1 MMQNKVEEAKKILLG
16 NRKDGYTLPTNN
28 KLYPAQWN
36 WDSAFIAL
44 GYSYF
49 NLDFSITEIETL
61 LNGQWDD
68 GMVPHILFHEKD
80 TSYFPNHT
88 TWKCGKKIPSS
99 GITQPP
105 VLAIILKKIIE
116 NNQLND
122 DQNSRILKILI
133 KIKKYHEW
141 FIKFRDP
148 NKTGLVSILHP
159 WESGYDNSPIWD
171 EPMSNILV
179 DKDLNYQ
186 RRDLEVSNI
195 DERPVKKDYDRY
207 VTIRDQFRD
216 VNYDPN
222 KLYEISIFNVVDVG
236 FNSLFLKANKDLV
249 KLLKKFKLNYDELD
263 FFISKSESEIIKLY
277 NYDSNEFLSKD
288 LNTNKDILI
297 PSITNYFTL
306 IADLKNDK
314 LNKRIINNLKN
325 HNLNKEYIFSTVKS
339 DHQTFEEKRY
349 WRGPVWINC
358 NWLIYEGIKNK
369 DKEYSIK
376 IKNETISLIE
386 NKGFHEY
393 YNCNDGSVMGANN
406 FSWSAALYLD
416 LVMQK
421 NEN

>member
-1 MMQNKVEEAKKILLG
+1 MPNRLEEAKKILLG
-16 NRKDGYTLPTNN
+16 NRKNGYTLPTNN

-44 GYSYF
+44 GYSHF

-61 LNGQWDD
+61 LDGQWDD

-88 TWKCGKKIPSS
+88 TWKCGKNIPSS

-105 VLAIILKKIIE
+105 VLAIILNKIIE

-186 RRDLEVSNI
+186 RRDLEVSNS
-195 DERPVKKDYDRY
+195 DERPLKKDYDRY

-222 KLYEISIFNVVDVG
+222 KLYELSIFNVVDVG

-277 NYDSNEFLSKD
+277 NYDSDEFVSKD

-306 IADLKNDK
+306 TADLKNDK
-314 LNKRIINNLKN
+314 LNKKIINNLKN
-325 HNLNKEYIFSTVKS
+325 HNLNEKYIFSTIKS

-393 YNCNDGSVMGANN
+393 YSCNDGSVMGANN

>member
-1 MMQNKVEEAKKILLG
+1 MQNRLEEAKKILLG
-16 NRKDGYTLPTNN
+16 NRKNGYTLPTNN

-44 GYSYF
+44 GYSHF

-61 LNGQWDD
+61 LDGQWDD

-88 TWKCGKKIPSS
+88 TWKCGKNIPSS

-122 DQNSRILKILI
+122 DQNSRILKILK

-171 EPMSNILV
+171 EPMNNILV
-179 DKDLNYQ
+179 DKELNYQ
-186 RRDLEVSNI
+186 RRDLEVSNS
-195 DERPVKKDYDRY
+195 DERPLKIDYDRY
-207 VTIRDQFRD
+207 VTIKDQFRD

-222 KLYEISIFNVVDVG
+222 KLYELSIFNVVDVG

-263 FFISKSESEIIKLY
+263 LFISKSESEIIKLY
-277 NYDSNEFLSKD
+277 NYDRDEFVSKD
-288 LNTNKDILI
+288 LNTNKDISI

-314 LNKRIINNLKN
+314 LNKKIINNLKN
-325 HNLNKEYIFSTVKS
+325 HNLNEKYIFSTIKP

-349 WRGPVWINC
+349 WRGPIWINC
-358 NWLIYEGIKNK
+358 NWIIYQGIKNK
-369 DKEYSIK
+369 DKNYSIT
-376 IKNETISLIE
+376 IKNETISLID

-393 YNCNDGSVMGANN
+393 YSCNDGSVMGANN

>member
-1 MMQNKVEEAKKILLG
+1 MSNRIEEAKKILLG
-16 NRKDGYTLPTNN
+16 NRKKGYTLPTNN

-49 NLDFSITEIETL
+49 NLDYALEEIETL
-61 LNGQWDD
+61 LEGQWDD
-68 GMVPHILFHEKD
+68 GMVPHILFHDKD

-88 TWKCGKKIPSS
+88 TWKCGKNIPSS

-105 VLAIILKKIIE
+105 VLAIVLKKIIE
-116 NNQLND
+116 NNKFND
-122 DQNSRILKILI
+122 DQVSRILKILK

-171 EPMSNILV
+171 EPMNNISV
-179 DKDLNYQ
+179 DKELNYQ
-186 RRDLEVSNI
+186 RRDLEVSNS
-195 DERPVKKDYDRY
+195 DERPLKIDYDRY

-216 VNYDPN
+216 VNYDPY
-222 KLYEISIFNVVDVG
+222 KLYELSIFNVVDVG
-236 FNSLFLKANKDLV
+236 FNSLFLKANKDLIE
-249 KLLKKFKLNYDELD
+249 LLNKFKLNFEEIEL
-263 FFISKSESEIIKLY
+263 FIAQSESEIIKLY
-277 NYDSNEFLSKD
+277 NYDSDEFISRD

-306 IADLKNDK
+306 IADLKNNK
-314 LNKRIINNLKN
+314 LNNKIINNLKN
-325 HNLNKEYIFSTVKS
+325 HNLNEKYFFSTIKP
-339 DHQTFEEKRY
+339 DHESFEEKRY

-358 NWLIYEGIKNK
+358 NWLIYQGIKNK

-393 YNCNDGSVMGANN
+393 YSCNDGSVMGANN

>member
-1 MMQNKVEEAKKILLG
+1 MPNRLEEAKKILLG
-16 NRKDGYTLPTNN
+16 NRKNGYTLPTNN

-44 GYSYF
+44 GYSHF

-61 LNGQWDD
+61 LDGQWDD
-68 GMVPHILFHEKD
+68 GMVPHILFHDKH

-88 TWKCGKKIPSS
+88 TWKCGKNIPSS

-105 VLAIILKKIIE
+105 VLATILKKIIE

-186 RRDLEVSNI
+186 RRDLEVSNS
-195 DERPVKKDYDRY
+195 DERPLKKDYDRY

-222 KLYEISIFNVVDVG
+222 KLYELSIFNVVDVG

-277 NYDSNEFLSKD
+277 NYDSDEFVSKD

-297 PSITNYFTL
+297 PSITNYFILT
-306 IADLKNDK
+306 ADLKNDK
-314 LNKRIINNLKN
+314 LNKKIINNLKN
-325 HNLNKEYIFSTVKS
+325 HNLNEKYIFSTIKT

-358 NWLIYEGIKNK
+358 NWLIYEGVKNK
-369 DKEYSIK
+369 DKEYSINV
-376 IKNETISLIE
+376 KNETISLIE

-393 YNCNDGSVMGANN
+393 YSCNDGSVMGANN

>member
-1 MMQNKVEEAKKILLG
+1 MSNRIEEAKKILLG
-16 NRKDGYTLPTNN
+16 NRKKGYTLPTNN

-49 NLDFSITEIETL
+49 NLDYALEEIETL
-61 LNGQWDD
+61 LEGQWDD
-68 GMVPHILFHEKD
+68 GMVPHILFHDKD

-88 TWKCGKKIPSS
+88 TWKCGKNIPSS

-105 VLAIILKKIIE
+105 VLAIVLKKIIE
-116 NNQLND
+116 NNKFND
-122 DQNSRILKILI
+122 DQVSRILKILK

-171 EPMSNILV
+171 EAMNNISV
-179 DKDLNYQ
+179 DKELNYQ
-186 RRDLEVSNI
+186 RRDLEVSNS
-195 DERPVKKDYDRY
+195 DERPLKIDYDRY

-216 VNYDPN
+216 INYDPY
-222 KLYEISIFNVVDVG
+222 KLYELSIFNVIDVG

-249 KLLKKFKLNYDELD
+249 ELLNKFKLNFEEIEL
-263 FFISKSESEIIKLY
+263 FIAKSESEIIKLY
-277 NYDSNEFLSKD
+277 NHDIDEFISRD

-306 IADLKNDK
+306 IADLKNNK
-314 LNKRIINNLKN
+314 LNNKIINNLKN
-325 HNLNKEYIFSTVKS
+325 HNLNEKYFFSTIKP
-339 DHQTFEEKRY
+339 DHESFEEKRY

-358 NWLIYEGIKNK
+358 NWLIYQGIKNK

-393 YNCNDGSVMGANN
+393 YSCNDGSAMGANN

>member
-1 MMQNKVEEAKKILLG
+1 MPNRLEEAKKILLG
-16 NRKDGYTLPTNN
+16 NRKNGYTLPTNN

-44 GYSYF
+44 GYSHF

-61 LNGQWDD
+61 LDGQWDD

-88 TWKCGKKIPSS
+88 TWKCGKNIPSS

-186 RRDLEVSNI
+186 RRDLEVSNS
-195 DERPVKKDYDRY
+195 DERPLKKDYDRY

-222 KLYEISIFNVVDVG
+222 KLYELSIFNVVDVG

-277 NYDSNEFLSKD
+277 NYDSDEFVSKD

-306 IADLKNDK
+306 TADLKNDK
-314 LNKRIINNLKN
+314 LNKKIINNLKK
-325 HNLNKEYIFSTVKS
+325 HNLNEKYIFSTIKS

-393 YNCNDGSVMGANN
+393 YSCNDGSVMGANN

>member
-1 MMQNKVEEAKKILLG
+1 MSNRLEEAKKILLG
-16 NRKDGYTLPTNN
+16 NRKNGYTLPTNN

-44 GYSYF
+44 GYSHF

-61 LNGQWDD
+61 LDGQWDD

-88 TWKCGKKIPSS
+88 TWKCGKNIPSS

-186 RRDLEVSNI
+186 RRDLEVSNS
-195 DERPVKKDYDRY
+195 DERPLKKDYDRY

-222 KLYEISIFNVVDVG
+222 KLYELSIFNVVDVG

-263 FFISKSESEIIKLY
+263 FFISKSESGIIKLY
-277 NYDSNEFLSKD
+277 NYDSDEFVSKD

-306 IADLKNDK
+306 TADLKNDK
-314 LNKRIINNLKN
+314 LNKKIINNLKN
-325 HNLNKEYIFSTVKS
+325 HNLNEKYIFSTIKS

-393 YNCNDGSVMGANN
+393 YSCNDGSVMGANN

>member
-1 MMQNKVEEAKKILLG
+1 MPNRLEEAKKILLG
-16 NRKDGYTLPTNN
+16 NRKNGYTLPTNN

-44 GYSYF
+44 GYSHF

-61 LNGQWDD
+61 LDGQWDD

-88 TWKCGKKIPSS
+88 TWKCGKNIPSS

-105 VLAIILKKIIE
+105 VLAIILNKIIE

-186 RRDLEVSNI
+186 RRDLEVSNS
-195 DERPVKKDYDRY
+195 DERPLKKDYDRY

-277 NYDSNEFLSKD
+277 NYDSDEFVSKD

-306 IADLKNDK
+306 TADLKNDK
-314 LNKRIINNLKN
+314 LNKKIINNLKN
-325 HNLNKEYIFSTVKS
+325 HNLNEKYIFSTIKS

-393 YNCNDGSVMGANN
+393 YSCYDGLVMGANN

>member
-1 MMQNKVEEAKKILLG
+1 MQNRLEEAKKILLG
-16 NRKDGYTLPTNN
+16 NRKNGYTLPTNN

-44 GYSYF
+44 GYSHF

-61 LNGQWDD
+61 LDGQWDD

-88 TWKCGKKIPSS
+88 TWKCGKNIPSS

-122 DQNSRILKILI
+122 DQNSRILKILK

-171 EPMSNILV
+171 EPMNNILV
-179 DKDLNYQ
+179 DKELNYQ
-186 RRDLEVSNI
+186 RRDLEVSNS
-195 DERPVKKDYDRY
+195 DERPLKIDYDRY
-207 VTIRDQFRD
+207 VTIKDQFRD

-222 KLYEISIFNVVDVG
+222 KLYELSIFNVVDVG

-263 FFISKSESEIIKLY
+263 LFISKSESEIIKLY
-277 NYDSNEFLSKD
+277 NYDRDEFVSKD
-288 LNTNKDILI
+288 LNTNKDISI

-314 LNKRIINNLKN
+314 LNKKIINNLKN
-325 HNLNKEYIFSTVKS
+325 HNLNEKYIFSTIKP

-349 WRGPVWINC
+349 WRGPIWINC
-358 NWLIYEGIKNK
+358 NWIIYQGIKNK
-369 DKEYSIK
+369 DKDYSIT
-376 IKNETISLIE
+376 IKNETISLID

-393 YNCNDGSVMGANN
+393 YSCNDGSVMGANN

>member
-1 MMQNKVEEAKKILLG
+1 MPNRLEEAKKILLG
-16 NRKDGYTLPTNN
+16 NRKNGYTLPTNN

-44 GYSYF
+44 GYSHF

-61 LNGQWDD
+61 LDGQWDD

-88 TWKCGKKIPSS
+88 TWKCGKNIPSS

-116 NNQLND
+116 NNQLNE

-186 RRDLEVSNI
+186 RRDLEVSNS
-195 DERPVKKDYDRY
+195 DERPLKKDYDRY

-222 KLYEISIFNVVDVG
+222 KLYELSIFNVVDVG

-277 NYDSNEFLSKD
+277 NYDSDEFVSKD

-393 YNCNDGSVMGANN
+393 YSCNDGSALGANN

>member
-1 MMQNKVEEAKKILLG
+1 MSNRIEEAKKILLG
-16 NRKDGYTLPTNN
+16 NRKKGYTLPTNN

-49 NLDFSITEIETL
+49 NIDYALEEIETL
-61 LNGQWDD
+61 LEGQWDD
-68 GMVPHILFHEKD
+68 GMVPHILFHDKD

-88 TWKCGKKIPSS
+88 TWKCGKNIPSS

-105 VLAIILKKIIE
+105 VLAIVLKKIIE
-116 NNQLND
+116 NNKFND
-122 DQNSRILKILI
+122 DQDSRILKILK

-148 NKTGLVSILHP
+148 NKSGLVSILHP

-171 EPMSNILV
+171 EPMNNISV
-179 DKDLNYQ
+179 DKELNYQ
-186 RRDLEVSNI
+186 RRDLEVSNS
-195 DERPVKKDYDRY
+195 DERPLKIDYDRY

-216 VNYDPN
+216 VNYDPY
-222 KLYEISIFNVVDVG
+222 KLYELSIFNVVDVG

-277 NYDSNEFLSKD
+277 NYDSDEFVSKD

-306 IADLKNDK
+306 TADLKNDK
-314 LNKRIINNLKN
+314 LNKKIINNLKN
-325 HNLNKEYIFSTVKS
+325 HNLNEKYIFSTIKS

-393 YNCNDGSVMGANN
+393 YSCNDGSVMGANN

>member
-1 MMQNKVEEAKKILLG
+1 MSNRIEEAKKILLG
-16 NRKDGYTLPTNN
+16 NRKKGYTLPTNN

-49 NLDFSITEIETL
+49 NIDYALEEIETL
-61 LNGQWDD
+61 LEGQWDD
-68 GMVPHILFHEKD
+68 GMVPHILFHDKD
-80 TSYFPNHT
+80 TTYFPNHT
-88 TWKCGKKIPSS
+88 TWKCGKNIPSS

-186 RRDLEVSNI
+186 RRDLEVSNS
-195 DERPVKKDYDRY
+195 DERPLKKDYDRY

-216 VNYDPN
+216 VNYDPY
-222 KLYEISIFNVVDVG
+222 KLYELSIFNVVDVG
-236 FNSLFLKANKDLV
+236 FNSLFLKANKDLIE
-249 KLLKKFKLNYDELD
+249 LLNKFKLNFEEIEL
-263 FFISKSESEIIKLY
+263 FIAQSESEIIKLY
-277 NYDSNEFLSKD
+277 NHDIDEFISRD
-288 LNTNKDILI
+288 LNTNKDILV

-306 IADLKNDK
+306 IADLKNNK
-314 LNKRIINNLKN
+314 LNNKIINNLKN
-325 HNLNKEYIFSTVKS
+325 HNLNEKYFFSTIKP
-339 DHQTFEEKRY
+339 DHESFEEKRY

-358 NWLIYEGIKNK
+358 NWLIYQGIKNK
-369 DKEYSIK
+369 EKEYSIK

-393 YNCNDGSVMGANN
+393 YSCNDGSVMGANN

>member
-1 MMQNKVEEAKKILLG
+1 MRNRLEEAKKILLG
-16 NRKDGYTLPTNN
+16 NRKNGYTLPTNN

-44 GYSYF
+44 GYSHF

-61 LNGQWDD
+61 LDGQWDD

-80 TSYFPNHT
+80 TSYFPNHN
-88 TWKCGKKIPSS
+88 TWKCGKNIPSS

-122 DQNSRILKILI
+122 DQNSRILKILK

-171 EPMSNILV
+171 EPMNNILV
-179 DKDLNYQ
+179 DKELNYQ
-186 RRDLEVSNI
+186 RRDLEVSNS
-195 DERPVKKDYDRY
+195 DERPLKIDYDRY
-207 VTIRDQFRD
+207 VTIKDQFRD

-222 KLYEISIFNVVDVG
+222 KLYELSIFNVVDVG

-263 FFISKSESEIIKLY
+263 LFISKSESEIIKLY
-277 NYDSNEFLSKD
+277 NYDRDEFVSKD
-288 LNTNKDILI
+288 LNTNKDISI

-314 LNKRIINNLKN
+314 LNKKIINNLKN
-325 HNLNKEYIFSTVKS
+325 HNLNEKYIFSTIKP

-349 WRGPVWINC
+349 WRGPIWINC
-358 NWLIYEGIKNK
+358 NWIIYQGIKNK
-369 DKEYSIK
+369 DKDYSIT
-376 IKNETISLIE
+376 IKNETISLID

-393 YNCNDGSVMGANN
+393 YSCNDGSVMGANN

>member
-1 MMQNKVEEAKKILLG
+1 MSNRIEEAKKILLG
-16 NRKDGYTLPTNN
+16 NRKKGYTLPTNN

-49 NLDFSITEIETL
+49 NIDYALEEIETL
-61 LNGQWDD
+61 LEGQWDD
-68 GMVPHILFHEKD
+68 GMVPHILFHDKD

-88 TWKCGKKIPSS
+88 TWKCGKNIPSS

-105 VLAIILKKIIE
+105 VLAIVLKKIIE
-116 NNQLND
+116 NNKFND
-122 DQNSRILKILI
+122 DQDTRILKILK

-171 EPMSNILV
+171 APMNNILV
-179 DKDLNYQ
+179 DKELNYQ
-186 RRDLEVSNI
+186 RRDLEVSNS
-195 DERPVKKDYDRY
+195 DERPLKIDYDRY

-216 VNYDPN
+216 VNYDPY
-222 KLYEISIFNVVDVG
+222 KLYELSIFNVVDVG
-236 FNSLFLKANKDLV
+236 FNSLFLKANKDLIE
-249 KLLKKFKLNYDELD
+249 LLNKFKLNFEEIEL
-263 FFISKSESEIIKLY
+263 FIAQSESEIIKLY
-277 NYDSNEFLSKD
+277 NYDSDEFISRD

-306 IADLKNDK
+306 IADLKNNK
-314 LNKRIINNLKN
+314 LNNKIINNLKN
-325 HNLNKEYIFSTVKS
+325 HNLNEKYFFSTIKP
-339 DHQTFEEKRY
+339 DHESFEEKRY

-358 NWLIYEGIKNK
+358 NWLIYQGIKNK

-393 YNCNDGSVMGANN
+393 YSCKDGSVMGANN

-416 LVMQK
+416 LVMKK

>member
-1 MMQNKVEEAKKILLG
+1 MPNRLEEAKKVLLG
-16 NRKDGYTLPTNN
+16 NRKNGYTLPTNN

-61 LNGQWDD
+61 LDGQWDD

-179 DKDLNYQ
+179 DKELNYQ
-186 RRDLEVSNI
+186 RRDLEVSNS
-195 DERPVKKDYDRY
+195 DERPLKKDYDRY

-222 KLYEISIFNVVDVG
+222 KLYELSIFNVVDVG

-249 KLLKKFKLNYDELD
+249 NLLKKFKLNYDELD

-277 NYDSNEFLSKD
+277 NYDSDEFVSKD

-314 LNKRIINNLKN
+314 LNKKIINNLKN
-325 HNLNKEYIFSTVKS
+325 YNLNEKYIFSTIKS

-358 NWLIYEGIKNK
+358 NWLIYEGTKNK

-393 YNCNDGSVMGANN
+393 YSCNDGSVMGANN

>member
-1 MMQNKVEEAKKILLG
+1 MPNRLEEAKKILLG
-16 NRKDGYTLPTNN
+16 NRKNGYTLPTNN

-44 GYSYF
+44 GYSHF

-61 LNGQWDD
+61 LDGQWDD

-88 TWKCGKKIPSS
+88 TWKCGKNIPSS

-186 RRDLEVSNI
+186 RRDLEVSNS
-195 DERPVKKDYDRY
+195 DERPLKKDYDRY

-222 KLYEISIFNVVDVG
+222 KLYELSIFNVVDVG

-277 NYDSNEFLSKD
+277 NYDSDEFVSKD

-358 NWLIYEGIKNK
+358 NWLIYEGVKNK
-369 DKEYSIK
+369 DKEYSINV
-376 IKNETISLIE
+376 KNETISLIE

-393 YNCNDGSVMGANN
+393 YSCNDGSVMGANN

>member
-1 MMQNKVEEAKKILLG
+1 MPNRLEEAKEILLG
-16 NRKDGYTLPTNN
+16 NRKNGYTLPTNN

-44 GYSYF
+44 GYSHF

-61 LNGQWDD
+61 LDGQWDD

-88 TWKCGKKIPSS
+88 TWKCGKNIPSS

-171 EPMSNILV
+171 EPMNNILV
-179 DKDLNYQ
+179 DKELNYQ
-186 RRDLEVSNI
+186 RRDLEVSNS
-195 DERPVKKDYDRY
+195 DERPLKIDYDRY
-207 VTIRDQFRD
+207 VTIKDQFRD

-222 KLYEISIFNVVDVG
+222 KLYELSIFNVVDVG

-263 FFISKSESEIIKLY
+263 LFISKSESEIIKLY
-277 NYDSNEFLSKD
+277 NYDRDEFVSKD
-288 LNTNKDILI
+288 LNTNKDISI

-314 LNKRIINNLKN
+314 LNKKIINNLKN
-325 HNLNKEYIFSTVKS
+325 HNLNEKYIFSTIKP

-349 WRGPVWINC
+349 WRGPIWINC
-358 NWLIYEGIKNK
+358 NWIIYQGIKNK
-369 DKEYSIK
+369 DKDYSIT
-376 IKNETISLIE
+376 IKNETISLID

-393 YNCNDGSVMGANN
+393 YSCNDGSVMGANN

>member
-1 MMQNKVEEAKKILLG
+1 MSNRIEEAKKILLG
-16 NRKDGYTLPTNN
+16 NRKKGYTLPTNN

-49 NLDFSITEIETL
+49 NIDYALEEIETL
-61 LNGQWDD
+61 LEGQWDD
-68 GMVPHILFHEKD
+68 GMVPHILFHDKD
-80 TSYFPNHT
+80 TTYFPNHT
-88 TWKCGKKIPSS
+88 TWKCGKNIPSS

-105 VLAIILKKIIE
+105 VLAIVLKKIIE
-116 NNQLND
+116 NNKFND
-122 DQNSRILKILI
+122 DQDTRILKILK

-171 EPMSNILV
+171 APMNNILV
-179 DKDLNYQ
+179 DKELNYQ
-186 RRDLEVSNI
+186 RRDLEVSNS
-195 DERPVKKDYDRY
+195 DERPLKIDYDRY

-216 VNYDPN
+216 VNYDPY
-222 KLYEISIFNVVDVG
+222 KLYELSIFNVVDVG
-236 FNSLFLKANKDLV
+236 FNSLFLKANKDLIE
-249 KLLKKFKLNYDELD
+249 LLNKFKLNFEEIEL
-263 FFISKSESEIIKLY
+263 FIAQSESEIIKLY
-277 NYDSNEFLSKD
+277 NQDIDEFISRD

-306 IADLKNDK
+306 IADLKNNK
-314 LNKRIINNLKN
+314 LNNKIINNLKN
-325 HNLNKEYIFSTVKS
+325 HNLNEKYFFSTIKP
-339 DHQTFEEKRY
+339 DHESFEEKRY

-358 NWLIYEGIKNK
+358 NWLIYQGIKNK

-393 YNCNDGSVMGANN
+393 YSCNDGSVMGANN

>member
-1 MMQNKVEEAKKILLG
+1 MPNRLEEAKKILLG
-16 NRKDGYTLPTNN
+16 NRKNGYTLPTNN

-44 GYSYF
+44 GYSHF

-61 LNGQWDD
+61 LDGQWDD

-88 TWKCGKKIPSS
+88 TWKCGKNIPSS

-116 NNQLND
+116 NNQLNE

-186 RRDLEVSNI
+186 RRDLEVSNS
-195 DERPVKKDYDRY
+195 DERPLKKDYDRY

-216 VNYDPN
+216 VNYDPY
-222 KLYEISIFNVVDVG
+222 KLYELSIFNVVDVG

-277 NYDSNEFLSKD
+277 NYDSDEFVSKD

-297 PSITNYFTL
+297 PSITNYFILT
-306 IADLKNDK
+306 ADLKNDK
-314 LNKRIINNLKN
+314 LNKKIINNLKN
-325 HNLNKEYIFSTVKS
+325 HNLNEKYIFSTIKS

-393 YNCNDGSVMGANN
+393 YSCNDGSVMGANN

>member
-1 MMQNKVEEAKKILLG
+1 MSNRIEEAKKILLG
-16 NRKDGYTLPTNN
+16 NRKKGYTLPTNN

-49 NLDFSITEIETL
+49 NIDYALEEIETL
-61 LNGQWDD
+61 LEGQWDD
-68 GMVPHILFHEKD
+68 GMVPHILFHDKD

-88 TWKCGKKIPSS
+88 TWKCGKNIPSS

-105 VLAIILKKIIE
+105 VLAIVLKKIIE
-116 NNQLND
+116 NNKFND
-122 DQNSRILKILI
+122 DQVSRILKILK

-171 EPMSNILV
+171 DAMNNISV
-179 DKDLNYQ
+179 DKELNYQ
-186 RRDLEVSNI
+186 RRDLEVSNS
-195 DERPVKKDYDRY
+195 DERPLKIDYDRY

-216 VNYDPN
+216 VNYDPY
-222 KLYEISIFNVVDVG
+222 KLYELSIFNVVDVG
-236 FNSLFLKANKDLV
+236 FNSLFLKANKDLIE
-249 KLLKKFKLNYDELD
+249 LLNKFKLNFEEIEL
-263 FFISKSESEIIKLY
+263 FIAQSESEIIKLY
-277 NYDSNEFLSKD
+277 NQDIDEFISRD

-306 IADLKNDK
+306 TADLKNDK
-314 LNKRIINNLKN
+314 LNKKIINNLKN
-325 HNLNKEYIFSTVKS
+325 HNLNEKYFFSTIRP
-339 DHQTFEEKRY
+339 DHQSFEEKRY

-358 NWLIYEGIKNK
+358 NWLIYQGIKNK

-393 YNCNDGSVMGANN
+393 YSCNDGSVMGANN

>member
-1 MMQNKVEEAKKILLG
+1 MSNRIEEAKKILLG
-16 NRKDGYTLPTNN
+16 NRKKGYTLPTNN

-49 NLDFSITEIETL
+49 NIDYAFEEIETL
-61 LNGQWDD
+61 LEGQWDD
-68 GMVPHILFHEKD
+68 GMVPHILFHDKD

-88 TWKCGKKIPSS
+88 TWKCGKNIPSS

-105 VLAIILKKIIE
+105 VLAIVLKKIIE
-116 NNQLND
+116 NNKFND
-122 DQNSRILKILI
+122 DQDSRILKILK

-171 EPMSNILV
+171 EPMNNISV
-179 DKDLNYQ
+179 DKELNYQ
-186 RRDLEVSNI
+186 RRDLEVSNS
-195 DERPVKKDYDRY
+195 DERPLKIDYDRY

-216 VNYDPN
+216 VNYDPY
-222 KLYEISIFNVVDVG
+222 KLYELSIFNVVDVG
-236 FNSLFLKANKDLV
+236 FNSLFLKANKDLIE
-249 KLLKKFKLNYDELD
+249 LLNKFKLNFEEIEL
-263 FFISKSESEIIKLY
+263 FIAQSESEIIKLY
-277 NYDSNEFLSKD
+277 NHDIDEFISRD

-306 IADLKNDK
+306 IADLKNNK
-314 LNKRIINNLKN
+314 LNNKIINNLKN
-325 HNLNKEYIFSTVKS
+325 HNLNEKYFFSTIKP
-339 DHQTFEEKRY
+339 DHESFEEKRY

-358 NWLIYEGIKNK
+358 NWLIYQGIKNK

-393 YNCNDGSVMGANN
+393 YSCNDGSVMGANN

>member
-1 MMQNKVEEAKKILLG
+1 MSNRIEEAKKILLG
-16 NRKDGYTLPTNN
+16 NRKKGYTLPTNN

-49 NLDFSITEIETL
+49 NIDYALEEIETL
-61 LNGQWDD
+61 LEGQWDD
-68 GMVPHILFHEKD
+68 GMVPHILFHDKD

-88 TWKCGKKIPSS
+88 TWKCGKNIPSS

-105 VLAIILKKIIE
+105 VLAIVLKKIIE
-116 NNQLND
+116 NNKFND
-122 DQNSRILKILI
+122 DQDSRILKILK

-171 EPMSNILV
+171 EAMNNISV
-179 DKDLNYQ
+179 DKELNYQ
-186 RRDLEVSNI
+186 RRDLEVSNS
-195 DERPVKKDYDRY
+195 DERPLKIDYDRY

-216 VNYDPN
+216 INYDPY
-222 KLYEISIFNVVDVG
+222 KLYELSIFNVIDVG

-249 KLLKKFKLNYDELD
+249 ELLNKFKLNFEEIEL
-263 FFISKSESEIIKLY
+263 FIAQSEREIIKLY
-277 NYDSNEFLSKD
+277 NHDIDEFISRD

-314 LNKRIINNLKN
+314 LNNKIINNLKN
-325 HNLNKEYIFSTVKS
+325 HNLNEKYFFSTIKP
-339 DHQTFEEKRY
+339 DHESFEEKRY

-358 NWLIYEGIKNK
+358 NWLIYQGIKNK

-393 YNCNDGSVMGANN
+393 YSCNDGSVMGANN

-421 NEN
+421 K

>member
-1 MMQNKVEEAKKILLG
+1 MPNRLEEAKKILLG
-16 NRKDGYTLPTNN
+16 NRKNGYTLPTNN

-44 GYSYF
+44 GYSHF

-61 LNGQWDD
+61 LDGQWED

-88 TWKCGKKIPSS
+88 TWKCGKNIPSS

-186 RRDLEVSNI
+186 RRDLEVSNS
-195 DERPVKKDYDRY
+195 DERPLKKDYDRY

-222 KLYEISIFNVVDVG
+222 KLYELSIFNVVDVG

-277 NYDSNEFLSKD
+277 NYDSDEFVSKD

-306 IADLKNDK
+306 TADLKNDK
-314 LNKRIINNLKN
+314 LNKKIINNLKN
-325 HNLNKEYIFSTVKS
+325 HNLNEKYIFSTIKS

-393 YNCNDGSVMGANN
+393 YSCNDGSVMGANN

>member
-1 MMQNKVEEAKKILLG
+1 MPNRLEEAKKILLG
-16 NRKDGYTLPTNN
+16 NRKNGYTLPTNN

-44 GYSYF
+44 GYSHF

-61 LNGQWDD
+61 LDGQWDD

-88 TWKCGKKIPSS
+88 TWKCGKNIPSS

-186 RRDLEVSNI
+186 RRDLEVSNS
-195 DERPVKKDYDRY
+195 DERPLKKDYDRY

-222 KLYEISIFNVVDVG
+222 KLYELSIFNVVDVG

-277 NYDSNEFLSKD
+277 NYDSDEFVSKD

-306 IADLKNDK
+306 TADLKNDK
-314 LNKRIINNLKN
+314 LNKKIINNLKN
-325 HNLNKEYIFSTVKS
+325 HSLNEKYIFSTIKS

-358 NWLIYEGIKNK
+358 NWLIYEGLKNK

-393 YNCNDGSVMGANN
+393 YSCNDGSVMGANN

>member
-1 MMQNKVEEAKKILLG
+1 MQNRLEEAKKILLG
-16 NRKDGYTLPTNN
+16 NRKNGYTLPTNN

-44 GYSYF
+44 GYSHF

-61 LNGQWDD
+61 LDGQWDD

-88 TWKCGKKIPSS
+88 TWKCGKNIPSS

-122 DQNSRILKILI
+122 DQNSRILKILK

-171 EPMSNILV
+171 EPMNNILV
-179 DKDLNYQ
+179 DKELNYQ
-186 RRDLEVSNI
+186 RRDLEVSNS
-195 DERPVKKDYDRY
+195 DERPLKIDYDRY
-207 VTIRDQFRD
+207 VTIKDQFRD

-222 KLYEISIFNVVDVG
+222 KLYELSIFNVVDVG

-249 KLLKKFKLNYDELD
+249 KLLKKFKLNYDKLD
-263 FFISKSESEIIKLY
+263 LFISKSESEIIKLY
-277 NYDSNEFLSKD
+277 DYDRDEFVSKD
-288 LNTNKDILI
+288 LNTNKDISI

-314 LNKRIINNLKN
+314 LNKKIINNLKN
-325 HNLNKEYIFSTVKS
+325 HNLNEKYIFSTIKP

-349 WRGPVWINC
+349 WRGPIWINC
-358 NWLIYEGIKNK
+358 NWIIYQGIKNK
-369 DKEYSIK
+369 DKNYSIT

-393 YNCNDGSVMGANN
+393 YSCNDGSVMGANN